1 MKGMF
6 PGYFANNSENI
17 KGIWEDC
24 LFVLDANVL
33 LNLYRYSA
41 ETSSELFEIFT
52 LLHDR
57 LWVPNQVAKEYLNNR
72 VSAISQ
78 QVKVYDDALKGL
90 AELKKAFENPKQHPF
105 LSEGAMKGFL
115 ESHAKLVQELGESK
129 GSYLSKI
136 ERDDIKDRLEDLL
149 DGRVGNGL
157 TNDEALEVISLGQVR
172 YSQKV
177 PPGYKDAKKGGDSEV
192 LDDKL
197 KPFGDYI
204 VWTQTIQKA
213 KKDNVPV
220 VFVTGDSKEDWWTI
234 YSGKPLEPHPQLVD
248 EFVQCVGRSFYM
260 YLPEVFM
267 EKANEYLKRV
277 TSQRAMEEIVVVRE
291 EDESQLTDSLRM
303 RSVKD
308 GVIHSSASEIIFVE
322 HTRVEKELSSV
333 MSLMSTAEAK
343 LELTLGEQDN
353 LLARH
358 ALSLK
363 GSAGAET
370 LHSINLNSRI
380 RDNASIL
387 NVIRRELSG
396 LKNSYSRLSIRLSE
410 INAHIHDM
418 L

>member
-6 PGYFANNSENI
+6 PGYFANNVESL
-17 KGIWEDC
+17 KGIWEEC

-33 LNLYRYSA
+33 LNLYRYSS

-52 LLHDR
+52 LLQDR
-57 LWVPNQVAKEYLNNR
+57 LWVPHQVAKEYLSNR

-78 QVKVYDDALKGL
+78 QVKVYDEALKGL

-105 LSEGAMKGFL
+105 ISEGGMQSFL
-115 ESHAKLVQELGESK
+115 ESHLILAHELGESK
-129 GSYLSKI
+129 GRYLARV
-136 ERDDIKDRLEDLL
+136 ERDDIKDRLEKLL
-149 DGRVGNGL
+149 DGKVGSGL
-157 TNDEALEVISLGQVR
+157 TNEEALEVISQGADR
-172 YSQKV
+172 YSQKI

-197 KPFGDYI
+197 RPFGDLI

-220 VFVTGDSKEDWWTI
+220 IFVTGDSKEDWWTI

-248 EFVQCVGRSFYM
+248 EFVRDVGQGFYM

-267 EKANEYLKRV
+267 EKANEYLERV
-277 TSQRAMEEIVVVRE
+277 TSQRAVEEIVVARE
-291 EDESQLTDSLRM
+291 EDESQVIDSLRM
-303 RSVKD
+303 RNRAGEVVYGSAAE
-308 GVIHSSASEIIFVE
+308 VIFEECA
-322 HTRVEKELSSV
+322 RVEKELSLL

-343 LELTLGEQDN
+343 LEITQSDQDD
-353 LLARH
+353 LLARQ

-363 GSAGAET
+363 GSSGADT
-370 LHSINLNSRI
+370 PHSINLNARI

-387 NVIRRELSG
+387 NVMRRELSG
-396 LKNSYSRLSIRLSE
+396 MNNSYHHLSKRLSE
-410 INAHIHDM
+410 INILIHDM

>member
-6 PGYFANNSENI
+6 PGYFANNAESL
-17 KGIWEDC
+17 KGIWDEC

-41 ETSSELFEIFT
+41 ETSFELFEIFT
-52 LLHDR
+52 LLQDR
-57 LWVPNQVAKEYLNNR
+57 LWVPHQVAKEYLSNR

-105 LSEGAMKGFL
+105 LSEEAMQGFL
-115 ESHAKLVQELGESK
+115 ESHSKLVHELGKSK

-136 ERDDIKDRLEDLL
+136 ELDDIKDRLEVLL
-149 DGRVGNGL
+149 DGKVGSGL
-157 TNDEALEVISLGQVR
+157 TKDESLEIISLGLDR

-177 PPGYKDAKKGGDSEV
+177 PPGYKDAKKGGDSEI

-197 KPFGDYI
+197 KPFGDFI
-204 VWTQTIQKA
+204 VWAQTIDKA
-213 KKDNVPV
+213 KKDNIPV
-220 VFVTGDSKEDWWTI
+220 IFVTGDSKEDWWTI
-234 YSGKPLEPHPQLVD
+234 YSGKPLEPHPQLVE
-248 EFVQCVGRSFYM
+248 EFVRDVGKGFYM

-277 TSQRAMEEIVVVRE
+277 TSQRAVEEIVVARE
-291 EDESQLTDSLRM
+291 EDESQIIDSKRM
-303 RSVKD
+303 RNVAD
-308 GVIHSSASEIIFVE
+308 GVVNDSASDIIFE
-322 HTRVEKELSSV
+322 ERARVEKELSLV

-343 LELTLGEQDN
+343 LEITQSEQDD
-353 LLARH
+353 LLSRQAV
-358 ALSLK
+358 SLK
-363 GSAGAET
+363 GSSGADT
-370 LHSINLNSRI
+370 PHSINLNARV

-387 NVIRRELSG
+387 NVMRGELSS
-396 LKNSYSRLSIRLSE
+396 LNHSYRRLSKRLSE
-410 INAHIHDM
+410 INILLHDM